1 MSILKDPHQ
10 LAFRRSL
17 EHGPQS
23 ASTIPQHVAA
33 ARQLLG
39 FAKEQGY
46 DLYAGEV
53 PSSLLCEFAETLGGP
68 RTRRILR
75 GAALFTAFLSEVR
88 EVPLPEL
95 DSPLLNDA
103 LSEAQLE
110 RFLSAAAQEPEP
122 YATLF
127 ALIPKSG
134 GLCCAELS
142 ALTLDQVRSSEE
154 GTVLV
159 LSPERHVEL
168 SSEAHEVVRRYLL
181 GWRAWFK
188 VASNALFPVPRTG
201 NVLGAPAITRR
212 FQRVQKAAKLVGYRL
227 SVLSVAPVPVR
238 HEDDDAATRDEEVVE
253 RTTSRATTTRARPSS
268 SGLAGLEVSDSDDDD
283 ETDTALEGEVA
294 SPRPRARSEPPPTDD
309 DRIDDDLSDD
319 DPTDDPTDHLTEEDD
334 AARLEEN
341 TMDHDEDEDRRPR
354 KIHKSKMNG
363 RFRSQASKEIAKIL
377 PRSGSVVIRKRF
389 DGGRLGYI
397 GQYNVTDFGED
408 GAVEP
413 FVHRHLAPQYGG
425 GDYLIYRDAIT
436 DQPLHVVHIL
446 APQHGDAPPWTP
458 PPSPPSVA
466 GLLREHLEAAKVLKE
481 ASESTNPY
489 ELVSAVTRIAAL
501 QGQGGSHDELRRLRE
516 DLEQLRRELLSVGP
530 MGGPTLPLP
539 PAGPSFETTLT
550 QQLLTRFLD
559 SAQPSSFESTLTQQ
573 LLAQFFESAQRE
585 RETAQRDRERLDAL
599 MRTQVPGAD
608 PAAGRLTAI
617 DHLRQA
623 KEVADAAATF
633 TNAAPSGD
641 KIDRLLDIL
650 AGPLGAKVGEA
661 MSAALPPKRPPPNGN
676 GSLQGSRAE
685 RRPASAPEPARP
697 ALPTEV
703 PAHFKP
709 WAEKMNAAETEE
721 ELIEAMLYGL
731 ASLHLDQRW
740 QPTVRAALAA
750 MMRNAPTETFV
761 LTWDVLEALVRAG
774 HLEEDTARMAI
785 TACRDSWD
793 EVRTRVSTL
802 LRQQMG
808 GSPR

>member
-1 MSILKDPHQ
+1 MKDPHQ
-10 LAFRRSL
+10 LAFRRWL
-17 EHGPQS
+17 ESGTYS
-23 ASTIPQHVAA
+23 ASTIPQYVTA
-33 ARQLLG
+33 ARHVLG
-39 FAKEQGY
+39 FAHEQGY

-53 PSSLLCEFAETLGGP
+53 PRAFLREYADALEGP
-68 RTRRILR
+68 NVRRLLR
-75 GAALFTAFLSEVR
+75 GASLFVAFLADQRGVA
-88 EVPLPEL
+88 LPEL
-95 DSPLLNDA
+95 DAPGDA
-103 LSEAQLE
+103 LDAEQLD
-110 RFLSAAAQEPEP
+110 RFLAAAACEPEP
-122 YATLF
+122 YATL
-127 ALIPKSG
+127 LTLLPKSG
-134 GLCCAELS
+134 LRCSELGPL
-142 ALTLDQVRSSEE
+142 ALDQVRSSEA
-154 GTVLV
+154 GTELV
-159 LSPERHVEL
+159 LAPDRRVAL
-168 SSEAHEVVRRYLL
+168 SDEAHEILRRYLV
-181 GWRAWFK
+181 GWRASFS
-188 VASNALFPVPRTG
+188 VASSALFPVPRTG
-201 NVLGAPAITRR
+201 NVLGAPAISRR
-212 FQRVQKAAKLVGYRL
+212 LQRVQKAAGL
-227 SVLSVAPVPVR
+227 SEFRISALSAAHHVARESDDDVVELR
-238 HEDDDAATRDEEVVE
+238 GEEDDAPRDDGP
-253 RTTSRATTTRARPSS
+253 RATTRSVQPTS
-268 SGLAGLEVSDSDDDD
+268 SGLAGIEVSDSDVDV
-283 ETDTALEGEVA
+283 ETDVAFEDDVTA
-294 SPRPRARSEPPPTDD
+294 SRPRSRSEPPPTDGL
-309 DRIDDDLSDD
+309 IEDDLTDD
-319 DPTDDPTDHLTEEDD
+319 DPIDDSIDDPTDHHPTEEDD

-341 TMDHDEDEDRRPR
+341 TMMDHDDEDRRTR
-354 KIHKSKMNG
+354 KLNKSKMNG
-363 RFRSQASKEIAKIL
+363 RFRSHASKEIAKIL

-425 GDYLIYRDAIT
+425 GDYLIYRDALT

-446 APQHGDAPPWTP
+446 APQHGDAAPWTP

-530 MGGPTLPLP
+530 MGGPALPLP
-539 PAGPSFETTLT
+539 PATPSFETTLT
-550 QQLLTRFLD
+550 QQLLARFLD
-559 SAQPSSFESTLTQQ
+559 SAPPSSFESTLTQQ
-573 LLAQFFESAQRE
+573 LLARFLDSAQ
-585 RETAQRDRERLDAL
+585 QDRERLDAL
-599 MRTQVPGAD
+599 MRSQVQAAD
-608 PAAGRLTAI
+608 PASKRLTAV
-617 DHLRQA
+617 DHLREA
-623 KEVADAAATF
+623 KQVADAAQTLVG
-633 TNAAPSGD
+633 PQSSGD
-641 KIDRLLDIL
+641 KIDRFLDIL
-650 AGPLGAKVGEA
+650 AGPAGAKLIDA
-661 MSAALPPKRPPPNGN
+661 MGAALPPKRPPPNGN

-685 RRPASAPEPARP
+685 RRPAPTPEPARP

-721 ELIEAMLYGL
+721 ELLEAMLYGL

-740 QPTVRAALAA
+740 QPTVRAALGA

-793 EVRTRVSTL
+793 EVRARVSAL